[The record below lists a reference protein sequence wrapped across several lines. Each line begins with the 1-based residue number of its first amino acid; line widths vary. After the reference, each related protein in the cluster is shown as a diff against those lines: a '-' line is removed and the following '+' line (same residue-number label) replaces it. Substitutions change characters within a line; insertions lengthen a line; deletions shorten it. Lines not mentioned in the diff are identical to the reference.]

1 MDQGEMKEMDQG
13 EIKKIKEDK
22 LIISIEHVKVKAYM
36 ALIHMIQQQFNN
48 LKVEVD
54 FTDANG
60 DIVEDKQFLRRKF
73 IRMSIV
79 FPTD

>member
-1 MDQGEMKEMDQG
+1 MDQG

>member
-1 MDQGEMKEMDQG
+1 MDQG

-60 DIVEDKQFLRRKF
+60 DIVEDKQFLRSKF